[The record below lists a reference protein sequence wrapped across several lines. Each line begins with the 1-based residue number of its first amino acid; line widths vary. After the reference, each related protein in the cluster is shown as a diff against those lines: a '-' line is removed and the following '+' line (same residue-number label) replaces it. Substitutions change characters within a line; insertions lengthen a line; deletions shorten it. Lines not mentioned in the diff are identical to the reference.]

1 MKHAR
6 ILLAIGLWMA
16 LIPFTGIPF
25 RWHQILFLVS
35 GILISAWAFREYIN
49 LKRTSAP
56 AQEKRAH
63 PEEKGTEPEPA
74 PESLQP
80 RLITD
85 EPKSSIES
93 KEVSAPT
100 ETSTPKEVKPVKTFT
115 PPAIPDLTKP
125 EPALE
130 VKPKKEKAANPS
142 RKLLG
147 LAAMMLGYQVQKE
160 REIERTTPRI
170 RITKPTVR
178 AEDIPVVAD
187 EFEDKEPTETVVHED
202 EELELLVDEELDDEF
217 AELPEEVAA
226 PEPDQSLE
234 DWEEEEEVLE
244 VIDDE
249 LETDEPIAPDHAEED
264 DALDEEVAPADED
277 EEEVEEDDSAVFA
290 KRSEFTLG
298 SSLLARLSD
307 DFDEEELDEED
318 DVTT

>member
-25 RWHQILFLVS
+25 RWHQTLFLVS
-35 GILISAWAFREYIN
+35 GILVSAWAFREYTN
-49 LKRTSAP
+49 LKRTGAP
-56 AQEKRAH
+56 TKEKRTL
-63 PEEKGTEPEPA
+63 PEEKGSEPEPA

-85 EPKSSIES
+85 EPKTKPDPEP
-93 KEVSAPT
+93 VST
-100 ETSTPKEVKPVKTFT
+100 TKRVDTPKEVRPAKTFT
-115 PPAIPDLTKP
+115 PPAIPDLTKT
-125 EPALE
+125 EPKPQAE
-130 VKPKKEKAANPS
+130 PKKKEAANPS

-147 LAAMMLGYQVQKE
+147 LAAMMLGYQIQKE
-160 REIERTTPRI
+160 REVERTTPRI

-178 AEDIPVVAD
+178 AEDIPVVTD
-187 EFEDKEPTETVVHED
+187 EFEDEEPTETVVHED
-202 EELELLVDEELDDEF
+202 EELELLVDEELDDEL

-249 LETDEPIAPDHAEED
+249 LETDEPMTPDYAEED
-264 DALDEEVAPADED
+264 NDKDEEVDSVDEN
-277 EEEVEEDDSAVFA
+277 EKETEEDDSAVFA

-307 DFDEEELDEED
+307 DFDEEELDDED
-318 DVTT
+318 DTAA